1 MYFFVLLVMLIGVP
15 GSIVKYWYD
24 KQVKSSPHSSP
35 YLLRSATNKGLGV
48 QYAVQLTQNRG
59 KVGVFLDP
67 FQQVII
73 AALLFDHGCCLLGQD
88 ADLLVAVL
96 TGAEDTVTAKTVG
109 GAGSPTRYDRS
120 VHTCLLPPAFTMAMM
135 MFSVA
140 MKGSS
145 WRMCLSMTLG

>member
-1 MYFFVLLVMLIGVP
+1 MYFFVLLVLLIV
-15 GSIVKYWYD
+15 SLKVLLNTCMIN
-24 KQVKSSPHSSP
+24 SSNLHRTHP
-35 YLLRSATNKGLGV
+35 YLLRSATNEGLGV
-48 QYAVQLTQNRG
+48 QYAVQLPQNGG

-73 AALLFDHGCCLLGQD
+73 TALLFDHGCCLLGQD

-96 TGAEDTVTAKTVG
+96 TGAG
-109 GAGSPTRYDRS
+109 GRSQPRLRRAGSPSHYERS
-120 VHTCLLPPAFTMAMM
+120 SHTCLLPPAFTMAMM